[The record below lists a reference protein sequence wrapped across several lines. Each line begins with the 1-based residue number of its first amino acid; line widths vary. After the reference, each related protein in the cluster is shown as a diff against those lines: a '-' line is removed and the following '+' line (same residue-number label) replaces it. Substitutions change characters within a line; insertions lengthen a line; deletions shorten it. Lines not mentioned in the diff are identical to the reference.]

1 MLENDLAIF
10 LRLLLVILLAGVLG
24 WERETLGK
32 SAGLRTHILV
42 GVGSV
47 LFVVIGENFVEKY
60 RHLDQIMR
68 FDPIRIVEAI
78 VTGISF
84 LGAGIIFV
92 ARDQGVV
99 KNLTTAASIW
109 TTSAVGM
116 LVGVERYFL
125 AAGSTIIIFI
135 VLRVL
140 AVFEIKVAPKSDTE
154 NTEKKPNQN
163 VSSG

>member
-1 MLENDLAIF
+1 MLIENDLSIF
-10 LRLLLVILLAGVLG
+10 LRLLIVILLAGTLG
-24 WERETLGK
+24 WERETTGK

-47 LFVVIGENFVEKY
+47 LFVLIGEMFVEKY
-60 RHLDQIMR
+60 RQYDQSMR

-92 ARDQGVV
+92 AREKGVV

-116 LVGVERYFL
+116 IVGLERYFL
-125 AAGSTIIIFI
+125 AFGSTVIIFV
-135 VLRVL
+135 VLRFL
-140 AVFEIKVAPKSDTE
+140 TYIEIKIPKSS
-154 NTEKKPNQN
+154 EKPEKDE
-163 VSSG
+163 VSD

>member
-1 MLENDLAIF
+1 MLETDLTIF
-10 LRLLLVILLAGVLG
+10 LRLLIVILLAGILG
-24 WERETLGK
+24 WERESTGK

-47 LFVVIGENFVEKY
+47 LFVVIGEIFVEKF
-60 RHLDQIMR
+60 RQFDQNMR

-92 ARDQGVV
+92 AREKGVV

-116 LVGVERYFL
+116 IVGLERYVL
-125 AAGSTIIIFI
+125 AVGSTVIIFI
-135 VLRVL
+135 VLRFL
-140 AVFEIKVAPKSDTE
+140 AYLEINKLKSLKETETTE
-154 NTEKKPNQN
+154 NSK
-163 VSSG
+163 

>member
-1 MLENDLAIF
+1 METDLTIF
-10 LRLLLVILLAGVLG
+10 LRILIVIVLAGILG
-24 WERETLGK
+24 WERESTGK

-42 GVGSV
+42 GVGAV
-47 LFVVIGENFVEKY
+47 LFVVIGEMFVEKY
-60 RHLDQIMR
+60 RQYDQSMR

-92 ARDQGVV
+92 ARDKGVV

-116 LVGVERYFL
+116 IVGLERY
-125 AAGSTIIIFI
+125 
-135 VLRVL
+135 VL
-140 AVFEIKVAPKSDTE
+140 AVGSTLIIFAVLRFLAVIEIKQRKSA
-154 NTEKKPNQN
+154 EKAEKSE
-163 VSSG
+163 SSE

>member
-1 MLENDLAIF
+1 MLETDLTIF
-10 LRLLLVILLAGVLG
+10 LRLLIVIVLAGILG
-24 WERETLGK
+24 WERESTGK

-42 GVGSV
+42 GVGAV
-47 LFVVIGENFVEKY
+47 LFVVIGEMFVEKY
-60 RHLDQIMR
+60 RQYDQNMR

-92 ARDQGVV
+92 ARDKGVV

-116 LVGVERYFL
+116 IVGLERY
-125 AAGSTIIIFI
+125 
-135 VLRVL
+135 VL
-140 AVFEIKVAPKSDTE
+140 AVGSTLIIFAVLRFLAVIEIKQRKSAEKAEKSE
-154 NTEKKPNQN
+154 NSE
-163 VSSG
+163 

>member
-1 MLENDLAIF
+1 MWENDLAIF
-10 LRLLLVILLAGVLG
+10 LRLLIVILLAGILG

-42 GVGSV
+42 GVSSV

-92 ARDQGVV
+92 ARDKGVV

-109 TTSAVGM
+109 ATSAVGM

-125 AAGSTIIIFI
+125 AVGSTIIIFI

-140 AVFEIKVAPKSDTE
+140 AIFEIKTLAKS
-154 NTEKKPNQN
+154 NAEKAEEKT
-163 VSSG
+163 

>member
-1 MLENDLAIF
+1 METDLTIF
-10 LRLLLVILLAGVLG
+10 LRLLIVIVLAGVLG
-24 WERETLGK
+24 WERESTGK

-42 GVGSV
+42 GVGAV
-47 LFVVIGENFVEKY
+47 LFVVIGEMFVEKY
-60 RHLDQIMR
+60 RQYDQSMR

-92 ARDQGVV
+92 ARDKGVV

-116 LVGVERYFL
+116 IVGLERY
-125 AAGSTIIIFI
+125 
-135 VLRVL
+135 VL
-140 AVFEIKVAPKSDTE
+140 AVGSTLIIFAVLRFLAFIEIKKSKSA
-154 NTEKKPNQN
+154 EKAEKSE
-163 VSSG
+163 SSE

>member
-1 MLENDLAIF
+1 MESDLAIF
-10 LRLLLVILLAGVLG
+10 LRLLVVTVLAGSLG
-24 WERETLGK
+24 WEREKLGK

-42 GVGSV
+42 GVGAV
-47 LFVVIGENFVEKY
+47 LFVVIGEIFVEKY
-60 RHLDQIMR
+60 RHFDQSMR

-92 ARDQGVV
+92 AREKGVV

-116 LVGVERYFL
+116 LVGLERYFL
-125 AAGSTIIIFI
+125 AVGSTAIIFV
-135 VLRVL
+135 VLRFL
-140 AVFEIKVAPKSDTE
+140 AILEIKRQKTPENEKPSEVSD
-154 NTEKKPNQN
+154 
-163 VSSG
+163 

>member
-1 MLENDLAIF
+1 MLETDLTIF
-10 LRLLLVILLAGVLG
+10 LRLLVVIVLAGILG
-24 WERETLGK
+24 WERESTGK

-42 GVGSV
+42 GVGAV
-47 LFVVIGENFVEKY
+47 LFVVIGEMFVEKY
-60 RHLDQIMR
+60 RQYDQNMR

-92 ARDQGVV
+92 ARDKGVV

-116 LVGVERYFL
+116 IVGLERY
-125 AAGSTIIIFI
+125 
-135 VLRVL
+135 VL
-140 AVFEIKVAPKSDTE
+140 AVGSTLIIFAVLRFLAVIEIKQRKSAEKAEKSE
-154 NTEKKPNQN
+154 NSE
-163 VSSG
+163 